1 MYGYG
6 KKAKAPKKKK
16 PLPKA
21 VKKVMKK
28 RGTKRKK

>member
-6 KKAKAPKKKK
+6 KKAKAPKKK

>member
-6 KKAKAPKKKK
+6 KKAKPSKKK
-16 PLPKA
+16 PMPKMI
-21 VKKVMKK
+21 KKVMKK

>member
-6 KKAKAPKKKK
+6 KKAKPPKKKG
-16 PLPKA
+16 LPKA

-28 RGTKRKK
+28 RGSAKKK